1 MNESAGKIVESRPMA
16 IEDVLVSALKA
27 CGPTTMDHLSRL
39 LPSVSWSQVFL
50 AVDRLSRCGTVLLR
64 RTKQG
69 DYYVSLN
76 GLAA

>member
-1 MNESAGKIVESRPMA
+1 MKTTTDMTVGNGPMA
-16 IEDVLVSALKA
+16 IEDVLVSALKT

-50 AVDRLSRCGTVLLR
+50 AVDRLSRCGMVSLQ
-64 RTKQG
+64 RTKG
-69 DYYVSLN
+69 DYCVSLN